1 MSSPA
6 APPPERPAG
15 APFGLA
21 PDLSGIPARYWWVL
35 LVAGILAI
43 VAAIV
48 VLVWPGRTL
57 LLLTVVAA
65 FWLIFYAVMLL
76 VAAVMAPGPT
86 GDRLLRVLLALISG
100 IAGALIL
107 ARPGS
112 GLLAVALAF
121 GIYLIASG
129 LIAFAQA
136 GTVREDR
143 GWNIVRGVVDVVAG
157 LIAVVWP
164 DISLLVLAT
173 LLWIWLALR
182 GSLEIAAAFAL
193 RRLGKELGDKAIAPG
208 APDQRH
214 APLPPTPP
222 AT

>member
-1 MSSPA
+1 
-6 APPPERPAG
+6 
-15 APFGLA
+15 
-21 PDLSGIPARYWWVL
+21 VL
-35 LVAGILAI
+35 LTAGILAV

-57 LLLTVVAA
+57 LLLTIVAA

-100 IAGALIL
+100 IAGGLIL
-107 ARPGS
+107 ARPGQ

-121 GIYLIASG
+121 GIYLIATG

-136 GTVREDR
+136 GVTREDR
-143 GWNIVRGVVDVVAG
+143 GWNIFRGVVDVAAG

-164 DISLLVLAT
+164 DISLLALAT
-173 LLWIWLALR
+173 ILWIWLILR
-182 GSLEIAAAFAL
+182 GFLEIMAAFAL
-193 RRLGKELGDKAIAPG
+193 RRLEKEQGKDAVVPLPAEPPH
-208 APDQRH
+208 APD
-214 APLPPTPP
+214 PP
-222 AT
+222 ASPAA